1 MGIFVKDIRNNMIKP
16 SDNSG
21 QDSVAYSMTKR
32 ALISDT
38 RLSSFI
44 PPKVSKMTTRLRQIC
59 GCDICIIPK
68 DVHIDFDIFRTN
80 IVTYLQV

>member
-1 MGIFVKDIRNNMIKP
+1 
-16 SDNSG
+16 
-21 QDSVAYSMTKR
+21 MTKR

-68 DVHIDFDIFRTN
+68 DMHIDLDRFRTN
-80 IVTYLQV
+80 IVTHLQKK